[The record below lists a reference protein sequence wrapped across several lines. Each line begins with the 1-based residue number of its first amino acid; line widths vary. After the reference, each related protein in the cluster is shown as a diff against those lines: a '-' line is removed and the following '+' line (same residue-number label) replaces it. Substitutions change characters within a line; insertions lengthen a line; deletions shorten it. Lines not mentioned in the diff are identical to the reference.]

1 MYDHAY
7 TILGIV
13 VAVFLIAKALRLST
27 ELSMLASAIAAA
39 AYQVSPLC
47 LRCGALYSSFF
58 SVLSYFAWRY
68 SAAFSQIADLVC
80 SNRRPGRYA
89 GHGSVASRCE
99 SGAHTDRYG
108 QDENVL

>member
-39 AYQVSPLC
+39 AYH
-47 LRCGALYSSFF
+47 GAVWSGDYSDRK
-58 SVLSYFAWRY
+58 SV
-68 SAAFSQIADLVC
+68 V
-80 SNRRPGRYA
+80 
-89 GHGSVASRCE
+89 
-99 SGAHTDRYG
+99 
-108 QDENVL
+108 